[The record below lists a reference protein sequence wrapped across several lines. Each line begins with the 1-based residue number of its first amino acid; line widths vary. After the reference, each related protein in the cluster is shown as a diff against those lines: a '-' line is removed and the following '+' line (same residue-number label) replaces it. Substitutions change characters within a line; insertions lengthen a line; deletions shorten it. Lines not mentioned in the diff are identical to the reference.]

1 MLFRNRKSQLHP
13 CLRSDVAIDHTI
25 LKLSG
30 IAPNFVAVLCVTD
43 SILYN
48 AQKDKQFSDE
58 ERRVEAIIQ
67 HAYANLTGLKPC
79 NERGRCH
86 GGATFHYNT
95 ITWDAYV
102 FRAPLPE
109 ISRYYL
115 RPQIYMNQNGAENVA
130 GGVLAQVASAAEK
143 KAFGGETVLCNVCRD
158 VNLRHIHCSKKK
170 MHQGRVRVGMGG
182 PPPGAKHE
190 FIRSAHSII
199 CPMVNRSKRTF
210 VNGCDVV
217 RERCC
222 LHHLKWG
229 MVPGKTW
236 GRTPKSVRPWHVQHG
251 CDDVMGST
259 DLTNCPYTCTN
270 NTNQGKII
278 PTL

>member
-1 MLFRNRKSQLHP
+1 MLTVFYAQKKKHIHR
-13 CLRSDVAIDHTI
+13 DVAIDHTI
-25 LKLSG
+25 MKLSG
-30 IAPNFVAVLCVTD
+30 IARNFVAVLCVTD

-48 AQKDKQFSDE
+48 AQKDKTFPAE

-67 HAYANLTGLKPC
+67 QAYANLTGMKPC

-86 GGATFHYNT
+86 GGATFHHNT

-109 ISRYYL
+109 VSRYYL

-130 GGVLAQVASAAEK
+130 GGVLAHVASP
-143 KAFGGETVLCNVCRD
+143 KAFEGETVLCNVCRD

-170 MHQGRVRVGMGG
+170 MHQTRGRVGMGG

-199 CPMVNRSKRTF
+199 CPVMNRTKRVF

-217 RERCC
+217 REKCC
-222 LHHLKWG
+222 RYHTKWG

-236 GRTPKSVRPWHVQHG
+236 GRVPKSLRPWHIQHA
-251 CDDVMGST
+251 CDQIMGST
-259 DLTNCPYTCTN
+259 DLTNCPYTCT
-270 NTNQGKII
+270 KH
-278 PTL
+278 